1 MAAKF
6 TIGENVKV
14 VPAPVDPT
22 GPVEALQMDSSG
34 NISYLISWTDE
45 NGVVQNRWFQESQL
59 AAV

>member
-6 TIGENVKV
+6 VIGEEVKV
-14 VPAPVDPT
+14 VPAPVDPS
-22 GPVEALQMDSSG
+22 GPVEALQMDASG

-45 NGVVQNRWFQESQL
+45 NGIVQQRWFAEDQL